1 MSDYNGPSYYA
12 KVRIM
17 EPCGYSDLLPGAEVE
32 AIIYPELEHWQIER
46 VSQGSSARWWS
57 IRKDAVQELERY
69 SGQSP
74 TKVIVDDAGPKEGE
88 VLTVKNGP
96 FKGRTYRRNALGQL
110 ELVATP
116 KRPLHRRR
124 NG

>member
-1 MSDYNGPSYYA
+1 MSAYDGPSYYA

-17 EPCGYSDLLPGAEVE
+17 EPCGYSDLLPGAQVE
-32 AIIYPELEHWQIER
+32 AIIYPELDHVHIER
-46 VSQGSSARWWS
+46 VSQGKNARWWS

-69 SGQSP
+69 SGHAP

-88 VLTVKNGP
+88 IVRVKNGP
-96 FKGRTYRRNALGQL
+96 FKGRTYRRNKLGQL
-110 ELVATP
+110 ELVAAP
-116 KRPLHRRR
+116 KLLHRRK